1 MPETSSPESPREAV
15 LELAERQDG
24 VVSRQQA
31 TQLGLDR
38 WAVAHEIEQRRWR
51 PHGVHS
57 VATHRLELGDSARL
71 RVALWEAGDS
81 AALDGASSLRV
92 AGLKNWTERIHLI
105 CPWPNG
111 GRSWDGSWVHNSRLW
126 NPDDFIVTDGMRRT
140 RNDVATVRAAMY
152 ARTDRAAATVMA
164 MSVQQRLTTADRV
177 LLEAQRLNRHKRRL
191 LILDVAYDIAD
202 GAQALS
208 ELDFTKLCRRRGLPE
223 PNRQVVRRGPR
234 GRVYLDVYW
243 DDFKVV
249 IEIEGVHH
257 DAPENS
263 IDDCLRQNALTIS
276 RDSVLRIPVLGLRTC
291 PEQFME
297 QVEQVL
303 MAAGWRRAA

>member
-1 MPETSSPESPREAV
+1 MPENSSAESPRGAV
-15 LELAERQDG
+15 LELAARQDG

-31 TQLGLDR
+31 TALGLDR
-38 WAVAHEIEQRRWR
+38 WAVTHEIEQGRWR
-51 PHGVHS
+51 AHGVHS
-57 VATHRLELGDSARL
+57 FATHRLELGDAARMQ
-71 RVALWEAGDS
+71 VALWEAGDC
-81 AALDGASSLRV
+81 AALDGATSLKV

-111 GRSWDGSWVHNSRLW
+111 GRSWDGSFVHNSRLW
-126 NPDDFIVTDGMRRT
+126 NPDDFVVTDGMKRT

-164 MSVQQRLTTADRV
+164 MSVQQRLTTGDRV
-177 LLEAQRLNRHKRRL
+177 LQEALRVNRHKRRL
-191 LILDVAYDIAD
+191 LILDVAHDIAD

-208 ELDFTKLCRRRGLPE
+208 ELDFAKLCRRRGLPE
-223 PNRQVVRRGPR
+223 PSRQVVRRGPR

-263 IDDCLRQNALTIS
+263 IDDCLRQNSLTIS
-276 RDSVLRIPVLGLRTC
+276 RESVLRIPVLGLRTC
-291 PEQFME
+291 PAPFMD
-297 QVEQVL
+297 QVEQAL
-303 MAAGWRRAA
+303 IAAGWRRAA